1 MAFPPGFLDELRDRI
16 SLSGL
21 VGRRVKLMR
30 RGREYA
36 GLCPFHHEKTP
47 SFYVVDDKNFFHCF
61 GCGAHGDAIGYVM
74 RADNLDFL
82 EAVEKLAGEAGL
94 TVPQATP
101 EERERAQRQKTLL
114 ETLEAAA
121 AFYEGRLWG
130 PAGGRARDYL
140 RARGLDP
147 DTIRRFRLGWASE
160 DRQALRHALAKDFP
174 EPLLREAGLIHNP
187 AEGEPFD
194 YFRGRV
200 MFPIGDRAGRVIAFG
215 GRVIADGQPKYLN
228 SPDSPLFEKGR
239 VLYGWSAARAADP
252 SGHAVDG
259 RAAADGANER
269 NAIVAEGY
277 MDVIALHRAGFTSAV
292 AALGTTLTEFQLRE
306 LWRLG
311 PEPIL
316 CFDGDAAGQ
325 RAAARALRRALPLLR
340 PGHSLRFASLP
351 PGEDPDSLIR
361 GSGNAAFEQVIRSAR
376 RMASMLWEVEVGAR
390 PLDSAERRADLER
403 RLVEDIELIPDKAIQ
418 QQYRA
423 YLLNFKFREATWGSK
438 AGRKQQIRK
447 VGDPWFVEDRARLPR
462 SPARM
467 QREILFRIL
476 LRFPTLIDE
485 VAEELAVLE
494 IPEAE
499 LDKLR
504 REILEV
510 EALRPGLDASALRQ
524 HLLLNGFAATVDA
537 LLSPSVDTGFLVRSP
552 DSRVARDEWAHV
564 IGMLMGGH
572 RSALAEASNHLIDDA
587 SAANWERFLAARERA
602 LREVRLDDDPV

>member
-1 MAFPPGFLDELRDRI
+1 
-16 SLSGL
+16 
-21 VGRRVKLMR
+21 
-30 RGREYA
+30 
-36 GLCPFHHEKTP
+36 
-47 SFYVVDDKNFFHCF
+47 
-61 GCGAHGDAIGYVM
+61 
-74 RADNLDFL
+74 
-82 EAVEKLAGEAGL
+82 
-94 TVPQATP
+94 
-101 EERERAQRQKTLL
+101 
-114 ETLEAAA
+114 
-121 AFYEGRLWG
+121 
-130 PAGGRARDYL
+130 
-140 RARGLDP
+140 
-147 DTIRRFRLGWASE
+147 
-160 DRQALRHALAKDFP
+160 
-174 EPLLREAGLIHNP
+174 LLREAGLIHNP

-252 SGHAVDG
+252 SGHAVDE

-325 RAAARALRRALPLLR
+325 RAAARGLRRALPLLR

>member
-1 MAFPPGFLDELRDRI
+1 MAFPPGFLDELRNRI
-16 SLSGL
+16 SLSDL
-21 VGRRVKLMR
+21 IGRSVKLVR
-30 RGREYA
+30 RGREFA

-61 GCGAHGDAIGYVM
+61 GCGAHGDAIGFAM
-74 RADNLDFL
+74 RAENLDFL

-94 TVPQATP
+94 AVPQTTP
-101 EERERAQRQKTLL
+101 EEREKAQRQKTLL

-121 AFYEGRLWG
+121 SFYEARLWE
-130 PAGGRARDYL
+130 PGGRRARDYL
-140 RARGLDP
+140 QARRLDP

-160 DRQALRHALAKDFP
+160 DRQALRRALAKDFP
-174 EPLLREAGLIHNP
+174 EPLLLEAGLIHDL
-187 AEGEPFD
+187 AEGGPFD

-215 GRVIADGQPKYLN
+215 GRVIGASGPAGGQPKYLN

-239 VLYGWSAARAADP
+239 VLYGWSAARAA
-252 SGHAVDG
+252 AVDG
-259 RAAADGANER
+259 TD
-269 NAIVAEGY
+269 AIVAEGY

-292 AALGTTLTEFQLRE
+292 AALGTALTDFQLRE

-325 RAAARALRRALPLLR
+325 RAAARALRRALPLLQ

-351 PGEDPDSLIR
+351 PGEDPDSMIR
-361 GSGNAAFEQVIRSAR
+361 SSGNAAFDEVLRSAR

-390 PLDSAERRADLER
+390 PLDTAERRADLER
-403 RLVEDIELIPDKAIQ
+403 RLVEDIALIPDKAIQ

-438 AGRKQQIRK
+438 VAGKQQIHK
-447 VGDPWFVEDRARLPR
+447 IGDPWFVENHARLPR

-476 LRFPTLIDE
+476 LRFPALIDE
-485 VAEELAVLE
+485 VAEELAVIE

-537 LLSPSVDTGFLVRSP
+537 LLSPSVDSGFLVRSS
-552 DSRVARDEWAHV
+552 DSRSARGEWAHV

-602 LREVRLDDDPV
+602 LREVRLDDDPA